1 MGAGSVNIGVLLS
14 EKLLPTVGLRL
25 VFTESS
31 ESTKEEGDTHRHT
44 HARQKKKKKK
54 IHQHIQT
61 QTDIRTIYV
70 QEQKCVQMQMQMGRH
85 SEEGVGG
92 WGKESQVVHNVNT
105 RSCPTAYYQLFTG
118 VLLDFSVCSAILLL
132 IYRHVIRADRG
143 T

>member
-54 IHQHIQT
+54 NT
-61 QTDIRTIYV
+61 PAYSNTDRHTHNLRTRA
-70 QEQKCVQMQMQMGRH
+70 K
-85 SEEGVGG
+85 
-92 WGKESQVVHNVNT
+92 
-105 RSCPTAYYQLFTG
+105 
-118 VLLDFSVCSAILLL
+118 VC
-132 IYRHVIRADRG
+132 ADANADG
-143 T
+143 AAQ